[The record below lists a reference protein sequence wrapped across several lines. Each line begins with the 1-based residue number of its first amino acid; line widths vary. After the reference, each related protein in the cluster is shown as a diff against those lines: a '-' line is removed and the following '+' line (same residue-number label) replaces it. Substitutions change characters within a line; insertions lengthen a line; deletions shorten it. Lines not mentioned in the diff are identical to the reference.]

1 MGTLHLLRH
10 AKSSWDDAAVPDHDR
25 PLAPRGVR
33 AARRIAAHLPSA
45 GVHPAMVL
53 CSSARR
59 ARQTLEALR
68 PALGETAEVSI
79 EPELYGADASDL
91 LERLRRVD
99 PRIAEVLV
107 VAHNP
112 GLQDLTI
119 ELSGG
124 GNAELLNHL
133 RREVPYGGARDIRR
147 SCQLGRTWPRPGAT
161 DAARDV
167 EGPLVNGVAGQA
179 AARVCDAKGR
189 GLLIKLDG
197 PPRGR
202 LTGRDI
208 DSAAP
213 GVRVLSAVESKHA
226 TIVVSRSAD

>member
-1 MGTLHLLRH
+1 
-10 AKSSWDDAAVPDHDR
+10 
-25 PLAPRGVR
+25 
-33 AARRIAAHLPSA
+33 
-45 GVHPAMVL
+45 MVL

-112 GLQDLTI
+112 GLQDLAI

-133 RREVPYGGARDIRR
+133 RAKFPTGALATFDVPVSWAE
-147 SCQLGRTWPRPGAT
+147 LGP
-161 DAARDV
+161 
-167 EGPLVNGVAGQA
+167 GQA
-179 AARVCDAKGR
+179 Q
-189 GLLIKLDG
+189 
-197 PPRGR
+197 
-202 LTGRDI
+202 LTQLVMSKD
-208 DSAAP
+208 
-213 GVRVLSAVESKHA
+213 LS
-226 TIVVSRSAD
+226 